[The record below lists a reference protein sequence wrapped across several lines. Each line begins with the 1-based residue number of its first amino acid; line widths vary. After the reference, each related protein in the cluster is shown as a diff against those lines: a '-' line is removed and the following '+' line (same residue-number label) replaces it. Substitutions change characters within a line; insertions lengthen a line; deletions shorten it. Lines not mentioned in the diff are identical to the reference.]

1 MKEKE
6 YITIGNPIITKD
18 VFKQILRPLDN
29 YTHKPI
35 GGLWASEATSL
46 IYGICHHIFLLFLR
60 SQKW

>member
-35 GGLWASEATSL
+35 GGLWASEAT
-46 IYGICHHIFLLFLR
+46 
-60 SQKW
+60 